1 MNFNLP
7 INLTYKLLTPKK
19 MEKMKKKSESKRV
32 NQEERIVFKK
42 YFIQKEFEKV
52 LKNIFNSE
60 SDEGLY
66 VFIKMNM
73 SFKLIEDFSEF
84 GNDLIDMDF
93 TDYLT
98 GTKCFLC
105 FINFDFDD
113 FLDFMYDFYHDELN
127 D

>member
-1 MNFNLP
+1 
-7 INLTYKLLTPKK
+7 
-19 MEKMKKKSESKRV
+19 MKKKSESKRV

-73 SFKLIEDFSEF
+73 SFELIEDFSEF
-84 GNDLIDMDF
+84 GKDLIDVDF
-93 TDYLT
+93 TDYFT

-105 FINFDFDD
+105 FIHFDFDD
-113 FLDFMYDFYHDELN
+113 FLDFMYDLYNDELN